1 MHFDVLIAD
10 DEIIN
15 DKKLIKSM
23 QKTLK
28 NVNLSFT
35 TNEEEII
42 SKLLSLNL
50 LIININTQNSIS
62 LAKKCR
68 NENIDVIFIIDNTNT
83 LDIAYSIE
91 VFDFIYK
98 PIFQNKLLFKIE
110 HYVKIREKEKEILKQ
125 KEFSSIILN
134 NIATPIFLTDGN
146 SFLFANKNFL
156 KILGFESLE
165 EINKSHPCVSGI
177 FEKREGFL
185 FSDKKNNWL
194 ESLETNNNLKVL
206 IKDYKN
212 KERIYKIQANYLKQ
226 DANYLIF
233 LDDITHEVEYK
244 NELIKLLYTDNLT
257 KKPNRAKLIDEL
269 QHNEININSLAIIDI
284 NSFKEIND
292 FFGNKVGDLVLIEI
306 TNIIEKEIKKLA
318 TLKLYKFPSDT
329 YCITGEN
336 IGKNDFLA
344 IIKNIVSA
352 IYKQSI
358 ILEQHEIDTR
368 VTVGISFSTKN
379 NKLITADLALQAAKK
394 DNKDYLVFYDKL
406 DNLQEY
412 ENNMKWTK
420 KLKNALLEDKII
432 VYYQPLINNVTLQVD
447 KYECLVRMIDEDKVI
462 SPFFFLDISK
472 KSNQYTKITR
482 IVIDKAFKK
491 FDTLDYEFSIN
502 ISYEDIEDFTFLD
515 FIKEKMKKYNV
526 KNKVVFEILE
536 DESIKNYDILIKF
549 IDEIKNLGCK
559 VALDDFGSGY
569 SNFEHILKMNVDFL
583 KIDASLIKNI
593 VTDKNSLKITKT
605 IIEFAKSLGLKTIAE
620 YVENEEIFNTVKK
633 LGADYSQGYYFSE
646 PKETPEINNTSIKG
660 KNE

>member
-1 MHFDVLIAD
+1 MYFDIIIAD
-10 DEIIN
+10 DKIV
-15 DKKLIKSM
+15 DKKLMESM
-23 QKTLK
+23 QQTLK
-28 NVNLSFT
+28 NVNLTFT
-35 TNEEEII
+35 SNEEEII
-42 SKLLSLNL
+42 SNFFSLNL
-50 LIININTQNSIS
+50 LIISIHTKKALS
-62 LAKKCR
+62 IAKKCK
-68 NENIDVIFIIDNTNT
+68 NENIDVIFIIDDDT
-83 LDIAYSIE
+83 LDIEYTIE

-98 PIFQNKLLFKIE
+98 PISLNKLIFRIE
-110 HYVKIREKEKEILKQ
+110 HYIKIKEKEKEFLKQ

-134 NIATPIFLTDGN
+134 NIATPIFRTDGN
-146 SFLFANKNFL
+146 IFLFANKNFL
-156 KILGFESLE
+156 KILNIENVEKL
-165 EINKSHPCVSGI
+165 NTKYNYVADI

-185 FSDKKNNWL
+185 FNDKKNNWL
-194 ESLETNNNLKVL
+194 ETLKKNNNNAKVL
-206 IKDYKN
+206 IKNLDN

-226 DANYLIF
+226 NRNYLIF
-233 LDDITHEVEYK
+233 LDDITHEIEYK

-257 KKPNRAKLIDEL
+257 KKPNRSKLIDEL
-269 QHNEININSLAIIDI
+269 QHNEISINSLAIIDI

-292 FFGNKVGDLVLIEI
+292 FFGNKIGDLVLIEVGK
-306 TNIIEKEIKKLA
+306 IIEKNIKKFSN
-318 TLKLYKFPSDT
+318 LKLYKFPSDT
-329 YCITGEN
+329 YCITGEK

-344 IIKNIVSA
+344 TIKNIVSN
-352 IYKQSI
+352 IYKHSI
-358 ILEQHEIDTR
+358 NLGQHEIDAR
-368 VTVGISFSTKN
+368 VTVGISFSNKN

-420 KLKNALLEDKII
+420 KLKNALNKDKII
-432 VYYQPLINNVTLQVD
+432 VYYQPLINNITLQID
-447 KYECLVRMIDEDKVI
+447 KYECLVRMVDTDKII

-482 IVIDKAFKK
+482 IVIEKAFKK
-491 FDTLDYEFSIN
+491 FHDLDYEFSIN
-502 ISYEDIEDFTFLD
+502 ISYEDIEDITFLD

-536 DESIKNYDILIKF
+536 DENIKNYDILIKF
-549 IDEIKNLGCK
+549 VDEIKNLGSK

-605 IIEFAKSLGLKTIAE
+605 VIEFAKSLGLKTIAE
-620 YVENEEIFNTVKK
+620 YVENEKIFNIVKE

-646 PKETPEINNTSIKG
+646 PKEAPQMYSTSIKDI
-660 KNE
+660 